1 MTARPYDSYSSCMII
16 GLLTDTHLPNMIRDL
31 DELGPEPAQFFSS
44 VDLILHGGDLI
55 ATRVLDWCEQ
65 FAPVVCAD
73 GNNDIYEDPR
83 TKEVQ
88 MLEIEGWKLG
98 MVHSLEGEHRPMSE
112 LQRLFPS
119 PVDIMVAG
127 HSHQE
132 RLEHRDG
139 VVLLNSGSITFPR
152 HKELRLGT
160 VGLLE
165 LKPGSLHAEIIC
177 IGETNGRPNPGQAMS
192 LDITRNGAVPD

>member
-1 MTARPYDSYSSCMII
+1 MII

-31 DELGPEPAQFFSS
+31 DELGPEPEEFFSS

-73 GNNDIYEDPR
+73 GNNDVYEDPR
-83 TKEVQ
+83 TKFVQ
-88 MLEIEGWKLG
+88 MLDIEGWKIG
-98 MVHSLEGEHRPMSE
+98 MIHSMEGEHRPMSE
-112 LQRLFPS
+112 LQKMFPS
-119 PVDIMVAG
+119 PVDIMIAG

-132 RLEHRDG
+132 RLEERDG
-139 VVLLNSGSITFPR
+139 IVLLNSGSITFPQ
-152 HKELRLGT
+152 HKELRMGT

-165 LKPGSLHAEIIC
+165 LKPGHLHAEIIR
-177 IGETNGRPNPGQAMS
+177 IGETSGSPNPGKEMV
-192 LDITRNGAVPD
+192 LDFSKDGATSV